1 MTTTDS
7 RAARDWKKAVLAG
20 MTDHCPSCG
29 QARLFA
35 RGLRTVSH
43 CPSCGQDW
51 SAQRADDFPAY
62 LVILVLGHVLV
73 PLMVMANGWWDW
85 PLGLQMALWPALA
98 GGLAVAL
105 IRPAKGAVIGAQWAL
120 RMGGFAASPSSRT

>member
-1 MTTTDS
+1 MTDTES
-7 RAARDWKKAVLAG
+7 VAKRDWKKAVLAG
-20 MTDHCPSCG
+20 MLDRCPCCG

-35 RGLRTVSH
+35 KGLATVPR
-43 CPSCGQDW
+43 CPACGQDW

-73 PLMVMANGWWDW
+73 PVVVAANMMWDLPLAAQMIAWCVAAALIAVLM
-85 PLGLQMALWPALA
+85 
-98 GGLAVAL
+98 

-120 RMGGFAASPSSRT
+120 RMGGFGKG

>member
-29 QARLFA
+29 QAPLFA

-73 PLMVMANGWWDW
+73 PIVVMVNMAWDL
-85 PLGLQMALWPALA
+85 PLGVQMIGWCV
-98 GGLAVAL
+98 LAVLIAVL
-105 IRPAKGAVIGAQWAL
+105 MIRPAKGAVIGAQWAL
-120 RMGGFAASPSSRT
+120 RMGGFGK

>member
-1 MTTTDS
+1 MTDTDS
-7 RAARDWKKAVLAG
+7 VAARDWKKAVLAG
-20 MTDHCPSCG
+20 MANRCPSCG

-35 RGLRTVSH
+35 QGLRTEPR
-43 CPSCGQDW
+43 CPACGQDW

-73 PLMVMANGWWDW
+73 PIVVMANVAWDL
-85 PLGLQMALWPALA
+85 PLGAQMIGWPVLA
-98 GGLAVAL
+98 TVIAILM

-120 RMGGFAASPSSRT
+120 RISGFGT